1 MRMRSRRTGRPRIH
15 DAYAGGMRHSG
26 DVDAFVWD
34 EPSVHPADGPVR
46 ATPVVSRDVRLPD
59 GYARRRVVA
68 LAGLLAVVVAGM
80 AVTHSDGRG
89 LWPDIF
95 YAAAF
100 HLALIAVL
108 PRVDTVVHGAAVLV
122 WCTGIELLQITGW
135 PALWALHVPL
145 CRLLL
150 GTGYDPVDLGAYALG
165 VLLVLLVDRLLRA
178 GRGLGDAA

>member
-1 MRMRSRRTGRPRIH
+1 
-15 DAYAGGMRHSG
+15 MRHSG

-34 EPSVHPADGPVR
+34 EPSMRPGDGAAG
-46 ATPVVSRDVRLPD
+46 ATPVVDRHMRLPD
-59 GYARRRVVA
+59 GHARRRVVA

-80 AVTHSDGRG
+80 VVTHSDGRG

-100 HLALIAVL
+100 HLALIAAL

-165 VLLVLLVDRLLRA
+165 VLLVLAVDRLLRI
-178 GRGLGDAA
+178 GRGLDDPT

>member
-1 MRMRSRRTGRPRIH
+1 
-15 DAYAGGMRHSG
+15 MRHSG

-34 EPSVHPADGPVR
+34 EPSMHPADGPVG
-46 ATPVVSRDVRLPD
+46 AAPVVDRDVRLPD
-59 GYARRRVVA
+59 GHARRRITALTALLGVVI
-68 LAGLLAVVVAGM
+68 AGM
-80 AVTHSDGRG
+80 VVTHGDGGG

-95 YAAAF
+95 YAAAI
-100 HLALIAVL
+100 HLALIAVM
-108 PRVDTVVHGAAVLV
+108 PRVDSVVHGAAVLV

-165 VLLVLLVDRLLRA
+165 VLLVLSVDRLLGI
-178 GRGLGDAA
+178 GRGLDDAG

>member
-1 MRMRSRRTGRPRIH
+1 
-15 DAYAGGMRHSG
+15 MRHSG

-34 EPSVHPADGPVR
+34 EPSSHPDDGP
-46 ATPVVSRDVRLPD
+46 AGASPVVDRDVRLPD
-59 GYARRRVVA
+59 GHARRRIVS
-68 LAGLLAVVVAGM
+68 LAALLAVVLAGM

-95 YAAAF
+95 YAAAI

-135 PALWALHVPL
+135 PELWALHVPL
-145 CRLLL
+145 CRLLI
-150 GTGYDPVDLGAYALG
+150 GTGFDPVDLASYAVG
-165 VLLVLLVDRLLRA
+165 VLLVLLGDRLLRA
-178 GRGLGDAA
+178 GRGMGGVA